1 MDQSRFLRSDSQPT
15 SLLVKCALDN
25 QLRYPMKF
33 CFAKFHEIEA
43 KGVSLFREV
52 NNPFR
57 EILCFA
63 KDSFRETETKRNR
76 ANDSK

>member
-1 MDQSRFLRSDSQPT
+1 MDRSRLVRSDRQPT
-15 SLLVKCALDN
+15 SLLVKCAPDN

-43 KGVSLFREV
+43 KRVLLFREI
-52 NNPFR
+52 NSPYR

-63 KDSFRETETKRNR
+63 KELFHETGTKR
-76 ANDSK
+76 SKAK